1 MNQSLAILPDKQ
13 QLQDVNKRIAIMLP
27 GGSKLQENERY
38 ALAQIAV
45 VHGLDPFNGE
55 VWYIP
60 GRGPMIGIKGLRKKA
75 REQVQG
81 NFWIDFREITD
92 AEERKRYGIDAGAIA
107 FEARIFDSENIRTYC
122 DMIALMT
129 KPTNLGGPGLP
140 WEAVKEMIGSKPY
153 TSGIGVLRP
162 TEQTK
167 MERVQCAMKR
177 AEADALKR
185 RFDIPFGIGV
195 EADNEPDPASGDWV
209 IEGTVVDTQDADP
222 KVAFNAKA
230 AELKATDEEIAL
242 AMEDAGGDYETALQ
256 YLSKRVAARKLTSG
270 KKAMGRD
277 DSGL

>member
-1 MNQSLAILPDKQ
+1 MNKALEILPDKQ
-13 QLQDVNKRIAIMLP
+13 QLIDVNKRIEVMLP
-27 GGSKLQENERY
+27 GGSKLNQNERL

-45 VHGLDPFNGE
+45 AHGLDPFNGE

-75 REQVQG
+75 REQVAG

-92 AEERKRYGIDAGAIA
+92 ADERKRYGIDAGALA
-107 FEARIFDSENIRTYC
+107 FEARLFDSENVRTYC
-122 DMIALMT
+122 DMISTMT
-129 KPTNLGGPGLP
+129 KSGIP
-140 WEAVKEMIGSKPY
+140 WQDVKVMIGEKPY

-185 RFDIPFGIGV
+185 RFDVPFGLTINADV
-195 EADNEPDPASGDWV
+195 EDEKPSDWA
-209 IEGTVVDTQDADP
+209 IEGQIVDSQDADP
-222 KVAFNAKA
+222 KNVFNAKCS
-230 AELKATDEEIAL
+230 ELNATDDEIAL
-242 AMEDAGGDYETALQ
+242 ALDDAGGDYETALQ
-256 YLSKRVAARKLTSG
+256 YLVKRVSARKLTNG

>member
-13 QLQDVNKRIAIMLP
+13 QLLDVKKRIAVMLP
-27 GGSKLQENERY
+27 GGSKLNDNEQY
-38 ALAQIAV
+38 ALAQLALM
-45 VHGLDPFNGE
+45 HALDPFNGE
-55 VWYIP
+55 IWYIP

-75 REQVQG
+75 HEQVQG
-81 NFWIDFREITD
+81 NYWIDFREIVD
-92 AEERKRYGIDAGAIA
+92 AESRKRYGIDAGAIA
-107 FEARIFDSENIRTYC
+107 FEARIFDSENVRTYC
-122 DMIALMT
+122 DMIATMT
-129 KPTNLGGPGLP
+129 KSGIP
-140 WEAVKEMIGSKPY
+140 WNDVKVIIGDKPY

-185 RFDIPFGIGV
+185 RFDVPFGMGV
-195 EADNEPDPASGDWV
+195 ESDNEPDAASGDWV

-222 KVAFNAKA
+222 HKAFDAKCD
-230 AELKATDEEIAL
+230 ELKATVEEVTLAL
-242 AMEDAGGDYETALQ
+242 EDAGGDFETAAQ
-256 YLSKRVAARKLTSG
+256 YLTKRVAARKLTNG